1 MHIGEQILKNYRDY
15 YFKKAK
21 RENYPARSVYK
32 LKEMDKRF
40 NIFKKGQKVLDLG
53 ASPGSWTKYA
63 KQKIGNKGIVVAVDL
78 NELNI
83 STQPGIIFYQGD
95 ILKRDQELEI
105 ILKTNSPFDI
115 VLSDMAPK
123 TTGIKIT
130 DQSRSLELAE
140 MALEIALEFL
150 KPKGTFVVKIFNGPD
165 VPNFINKIKKL
176 FKSVKTF
183 KPKSSRSESKETF
196 LLGFEKLT

>member
-1 MHIGEQILKNYRDY
+1 LKNYRDY

>member
-1 MHIGEQILKNYRDY
+1 MKNYRDY

-21 RENYPARSVYK
+21 KEDFPARSVYK
-32 LKEMDKRF
+32 LKEIDKKF
-40 NIFKKGQKVLDLG
+40 NIFKKGQVVLDLG

-63 KQKIGNKGIVVAVDL
+63 KSRIGASGKVIAIDL
-78 NELNI
+78 NELKIPI
-83 STQPGIIFYQGD
+83 SQGIIFLKGD
-95 ILKRDQELEI
+95 ILNMDAPMETI
-105 ILKTNSPFDI
+105 ISSNSPFDV

-140 MALEIALEFL
+140 NALDIALKFL
-150 KPKGTFVVKIFNGPD
+150 KDQGSFVVKIFNGPD
-165 VPNFINKIKKL
+165 VPDFQKKVRKFFKI
-176 FKSVKTF
+176 VKTY

-196 LLGFEKLT
+196 ILGFRKLA

>member
-1 MHIGEQILKNYRDY
+1 LHIGEQILKNYRDY